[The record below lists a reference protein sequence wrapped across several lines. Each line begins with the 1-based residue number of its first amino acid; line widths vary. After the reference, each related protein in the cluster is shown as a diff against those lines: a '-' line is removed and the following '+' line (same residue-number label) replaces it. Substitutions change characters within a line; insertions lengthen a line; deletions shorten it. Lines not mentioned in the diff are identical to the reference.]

1 MLSILKNPTFL
12 LFFIGNTISLIGFGF
27 NLIGFSWLVL
37 EETGSEIL
45 LGQIMAAATLPG
57 LLISMFTGVI
67 IDKMNRKWL
76 LVILNILRMI
86 IIGSFVFILIKNE
99 FSLTSLFCTVFL
111 MGIGSSLFWPT
122 ATAFVQELVSE
133 KEYFNANALLSASYQ
148 VGSILGAGIG
158 GLVVHYHGVPSA
170 FFVSAIAYFISAL
183 FIVSA
188 PFLYTKKHGKSEKI
202 LQAVFRGFLFLKG
215 EKGLLVFGLTS
226 ILADVAIWG
235 SLSVLTISISK
246 IIFNAGSWGYGL
258 MDGFYGVGALLSTIV
273 SGYFIARTKKQN
285 YLLICFFTAGI
296 MCLLVPVLHSLWLAS
311 IVYLI
316 MGLTNNSARIVSRT
330 VFMEMVSNEIMGRV
344 QTLFGMYTR
353 VMVIFSSLIAGY
365 MVEKFSIMS
374 GMIFSMVHFFAAAVG
389 VLIIIRFYKFR
400 KVLLPQEIKIK

>member
-1 MLSILKNPTFL
+1 MLSILKKPTFL

-57 LLISMFTGVI
+57 LLISLFTGVI

-86 IIGSFVFILIKNE
+86 IIGSFVFVLFKNE
-99 FSLTSLFCTVFL
+99 FSLTSLFYTVFL

-122 ATAFVQELVSE
+122 ATAFVQELVSDD
-133 KEYFNANALLSASYQ
+133 EYFNANALLSASYQ

-158 GLVVHYHGVPSA
+158 GLVVHYHGVSTA

-188 PFLYTKKHGKSEKI
+188 PFLYTKKYGKSEKI
-202 LQAVFRGFLFLKG
+202 LQAVFRGFLFLKE
-215 EKGLLVFGLTS
+215 EKGLLIFGLTS

-235 SLSVLTISISK
+235 SLSILTISISK
-246 IIFNAGSWGYGL
+246 IIYNAGSWGYGL

-273 SGYFIARTKKQN
+273 SGYFITRTKKQN

-296 MCLLVPVLHSLWLAS
+296 MCLFVPVLPSLWLAS
-311 IVYLI
+311 IAYLI

-344 QTLFGMYTR
+344 QTIFGMYTR

-365 MVEKFSIMS
+365 MVEKLSIMS
-374 GMIFSMVHFFAAAVG
+374 GMIFSMGHFFASAVG
-389 VLIIIRFYKFR
+389 VFIIIGSHEFR

>member
-1 MLSILKNPTFL
+1 
-12 LFFIGNTISLIGFGF
+12 
-27 NLIGFSWLVL
+27 
-37 EETGSEIL
+37 
-45 LGQIMAAATLPG
+45 
-57 LLISMFTGVI
+57 
-67 IDKMNRKWL
+67 
-76 LVILNILRMI
+76 MI
-86 IIGSFVFILIKNE
+86 IIGSFVFVLIKNE

-122 ATAFVQELVSE
+122 ATAFVQELVSDD
-133 KEYFNANALLSASYQ
+133 EYFNANALLSASYQ

-158 GLVVHYHGVPSA
+158 GLVVHYHGVATA

-188 PFLYTKKHGKSEKI
+188 PFLYTKKYEKSEKL
-202 LQAVFRGFLFLKG
+202 LQAVFRGFLFLKE

-235 SLSVLTISISK
+235 SLSILTISISK
-246 IIFNAGSWGYGL
+246 IIYNAGSWGYGL

-273 SGYFIARTKKQN
+273 SGYFITRTKKQN

-296 MCLLVPVLHSLWLAS
+296 MCLFVPVLPSLWLAS
-311 IVYLI
+311 IAYLI

-330 VFMEMVSNEIMGRV
+330 VFMEMVSNKIMGRV
-344 QTLFGMYTR
+344 QTILGMYTR

-374 GMIFSMVHFFAAAVG
+374 GMIFSMGHFFASAVG
-389 VLIIIRFYKFR
+389 VFIIIGSHEFR

>member
-1 MLSILKNPTFL
+1 MLSILKKPTFL

-57 LLISMFTGVI
+57 LLISLFTGVI

-86 IIGSFVFILIKNE
+86 IIGSFVFVLFKNE

-122 ATAFVQELVSE
+122 ATAFVQELVSDD
-133 KEYFNANALLSASYQ
+133 EYFNANALLSASYQ
-148 VGSILGAGIG
+148 VGSILGAGVG
-158 GLVVHYHGVPSA
+158 GLVVHYHGVSTA

-188 PFLYTKKHGKSEKI
+188 PFLYTKKYGKTEKI
-202 LQAVFRGFLFLKG
+202 LQAVFRGFLFLKE
-215 EKGLLVFGLTS
+215 EKGLLIFGLTS

-235 SLSVLTISISK
+235 SLSILTISISK
-246 IIFNAGSWGYGL
+246 IIYNAGSWGYGL

-273 SGYFIARTKKQN
+273 SGYFITRTKKQN

-296 MCLLVPVLHSLWLAS
+296 MCLFVPVLPSLWLAS
-311 IVYLI
+311 IAYLI

-330 VFMEMVSNEIMGRV
+330 VFMEMVSNKIMGRV
-344 QTLFGMYTR
+344 QTILGMYTR

-365 MVEKFSIMS
+365 MVEKLSITS
-374 GMIFSMVHFFAAAVG
+374 GMIFSMGHFFASAVG
-389 VLIIIRFYKFR
+389 VFIIIGSHEFR
-400 KVLLPQEIKIK
+400 KVLLPQEIRIK

>member
-1 MLSILKNPTFL
+1 MLSILKKPTFL
-12 LFFIGNTISLIGFGF
+12 LFFIGNTVSLIGFGF

-57 LLISMFTGVI
+57 LLISLFTGVI

-76 LVILNILRMI
+76 LVILNVFRMI
-86 IIGSFVFILIKNE
+86 IIGSFVFVLIKNE

-122 ATAFVQELVSE
+122 ATAFVQELVSDD
-133 KEYFNANALLSASYQ
+133 EYFNANALLSASYQ

-158 GLVVHYHGVPSA
+158 GLVVHYHGVSTA
-170 FFVSAIAYFISAL
+170 FSVSAIAYFISAL

-188 PFLYTKKHGKSEKI
+188 PFLYTKKYGKSEKI
-202 LQAVFRGFLFLKG
+202 LQAVFRGFLFLKE

-235 SLSVLTISISK
+235 SLSILTISISK
-246 IIFNAGSWGYGL
+246 IIYNAGSWGYGL

-273 SGYFIARTKKQN
+273 SGYFITRTKKQN

-296 MCLLVPVLHSLWLAS
+296 MCLFVPVLPSLWLAS
-311 IVYLI
+311 IAYLI

-330 VFMEMVSNEIMGRV
+330 VFMEMVSNKIMGRV
-344 QTLFGMYTR
+344 QTILGMYTR

-365 MVEKFSIMS
+365 MVEKLSIMS
-374 GMIFSMVHFFAAAVG
+374 GMIFSMGHFFASAVG
-389 VLIIIRFYKFR
+389 VFIIIGSHEFR